1 MMRHQ
6 KYAWMTCL
14 LLLIALPGWATDRGA
29 LFKVTGQGHTQY
41 LFGTMHVGLPAFYP
55 LEPRIVNA
63 VKHASTLALE
73 IDPAQPPTEVAQA
86 MVRQGMIV
94 PGGAGYDSLAPQKQA
109 QLDAALKQ
117 AGVDAESAKVLNPAM
132 LAAMISLSQYQKL
145 GYRADLSAD
154 AWLAQLARQGKTRIL
169 ALETIDGQ
177 LGQFKKL
184 TSAEQWGF
192 LDESLDNLASGEEL
206 GEARELV
213 EAWSAADRAKLDAVA
228 VRAEEDTS
236 VSGKFMREVL
246 LDGRNGAL
254 ADQLAELMKR
264 EDHTVAAIGLLH
276 LLGKRGV
283 PALMQA
289 KGYRV
294 ERIY

>member
-1 MMRHQ
+1 MRQ
-6 KYAWMTCL
+6 KFVWMTCL
-14 LLLIALPGWATDRGA
+14 LWLIAAPGWALDRGA

-55 LEPRIVNA
+55 LEPRIVDA

-73 IDPAQPPTEVAQA
+73 IDPAEPPEAMAQA
-86 MVRQGMIV
+86 MLRQGMVV
-94 PGGAGYDSLAPQKQA
+94 PGGAGYERMAPERRA
-109 QLDAALKQ
+109 QMDAALKTT
-117 AGVDAESAKVLNPAM
+117 GVDAASANVLNPTM
-132 LAAMISLSQYQKL
+132 LAALISLSQFQKL
-145 GYRADLSAD
+145 GYRPELSAD

-169 ALETIDGQ
+169 ALETVDGQ
-177 LGQFKKL
+177 LGEFKKL
-184 TSAEQWGF
+184 TSAEQWAF

-206 GEARELV
+206 EEARSLV
-213 EAWSAADRAKLDAVA
+213 EGWSHADRAALDAMAAQV
-228 VRAEEDTS
+228 ENDTS
-236 VSGKFMREVL
+236 VSGKFMRETL

-254 ADQLAELMKR
+254 ADKLAALLKR
-264 EDHTVAAIGLLH
+264 ENQTVAAIGLLH

-283 PALMQA
+283 PALLQA